1 MEVLLLKFLVE
12 KYMRLYFALR
22 VSRVAWLSH
31 VTILVA
37 TLMAVFR
44 SVMHRRFLHLFR
56 NFLA

>member
-12 KYMRLYFALR
+12 KYMRLYFALS

-37 TLMAVFR
+37 TLIAVFG
-44 SVMHRRFLHLFR
+44 SFLLRRFLHLFG
-56 NFLA
+56 NFLT